1 MRSSLSIIKATA
13 LEILSGPLTLLVLL
27 SALALTVLAPT
38 FHYHQFGDPTR
49 MARDAGFSALFTCGS
64 VIAVFGTI
72 RAFRREVET
81 GTLEMAL
88 AHPLSRTMFF
98 LSKTVGA
105 FLAYVI
111 FALIVLGTTMV
122 VFEGAEVGGIIA
134 RQSGDIARIYG
145 PCLAVGIGIIVL
157 PLVIAAT
164 LNRFVRCRFVLSSVM
179 LAFVF
184 ALIAAG
190 VVIGLAR
197 WHVLRLIAV
206 AVLLMQPA
214 AVLLVAAASFAVRLR
229 ANAAAAATGGLLA
242 VSLPAIGNYYLVDAL
257 ADGGSLAWGYVGVAV
272 AVTLPAVI
280 AFLLL
285 GVHFINGRDVLWTT

>member
-105 FLAYVI
+105 FLAYVV

-214 AVLLVAAASFAVRLR
+214 AVLLVTAASFAVRLR
-229 ANAAAAATGGLLA
+229 ANAAAAAPGGLLA